1 VQKSDGQHLQR
12 GKKCGLKVEQTKL
25 KNGENLD
32 EKGTKMRA
40 IAE

>member
-1 VQKSDGQHLQR
+1 
-12 GKKCGLKVEQTKL
+12 LKVEQTKL
-25 KNGENLD
+25 KNGENLE